1 MDATKHLDTLTAL
14 WSERQSIDEREYQA
28 VKRARL
34 AGASWAEIGDSMGVS
49 RQAVHER
56 YTRLG
61 IR

>member
-1 MDATKHLDTLTAL
+1 MNPTKHLDTLTSIWA
-14 WSERQSIDEREYQA
+14 ERQDLDEREFHA

-34 AGASWAEIGDSMGVS
+34 AGASWTEIGDSAGVS
-49 RQAVHER
+49 KQAVHER

>member
-1 MDATKHLDTLTAL
+1 MDATKHLDTLTSIWAD
-14 WSERQSIDEREYQA
+14 RQRLDEQEYRA

-34 AGASWAEIGDSMGVS
+34 AGASWAEVGDSLGIS

-61 IR
+61 VR